1 MEIVIGDKDAKLK
14 YFKSKGVDT
23 SQIEAEDGKK
33 KDDSTSKKIIIDVDS
48 AEPLTEEELRMLT
61 RTRNRHDPHEVYMQ
75 SDVSFY
81 DAFYSSSDDLDGELS
96 EEAHRIRRVYKNYK
110 EYLMAMDIRDQYIEM
125 LLDEK
130 FGGDVEKFKLTMG
143 LENPPYW
150 VPPMPICTRSARK
163 KATVGNRYDPYGI
176 MTPVNFVPDE
186 KSCKRAMEVLAQD
199 RINAIGEC
207 DADRGEEHVSVYTD
221 VCTDYRVI
229 QDVNENFNESTSSS
243 GSGGYRD
250 NLQSQFDDIIKGWYQ
265 DEKKLDEKKESRAFY
280 YSEDA
285 IRERYLREGYE
296 CLPKDLDK
304 IMFDPNYIPED
315 EREDWDETVYDP
327 GTGRAM
333 SKQEAYK
340 RNLIRTLSK
349 IGYNDLHLMEVLDV
363 GTRVERARKVR
374 SQAQLARSKYKCK
387 PETIAMREQ
396 MQSGDYYGSYGG
408 YGDYDEFG
416 DDDNSSYNFFDDLD
430 KALKGER

>member
-143 LENPPYW
+143 VDNPPYW

-163 KATVGNRYDPYGI
+163 KATVGNRYDPYGQSI
-176 MTPVNFVPDE
+176 LYQMKSLVKERWKFWHKIESMQLVNVMRTVE
-186 KSCKRAMEVLAQD
+186 KSTYPYILMYVQTIALSRTSMRISMNRRHHLEAVDIEIIFRASLM
-199 RINAIGEC
+199 I
-207 DADRGEEHVSVYTD
+207 
-221 VCTDYRVI
+221 
-229 QDVNENFNESTSSS
+229 SSK
-243 GSGGYRD
+243 GGTR
-250 NLQSQFDDIIKGWYQ
+250 
-265 DEKKLDEKKESRAFY
+265 
-280 YSEDA
+280 
-285 IRERYLREGYE
+285 
-296 CLPKDLDK
+296 
-304 IMFDPNYIPED
+304 M
-315 EREDWDETVYDP
+315 
-327 GTGRAM
+327 
-333 SKQEAYK
+333 K
-340 RNLIRTLSK
+340 RNWKR
-349 IGYNDLHLMEVLDV
+349 
-363 GTRVERARKVR
+363 RKNLGH
-374 SQAQLARSKYKCK
+374 S
-387 PETIAMREQ
+387 TIVKMPL
-396 MQSGDYYGSYGG
+396 G
-408 YGDYDEFG
+408 
-416 DDDNSSYNFFDDLD
+416 NVT
-430 KALKGER
+430 